1 MCFAEPFENERS
13 NFTSI
18 AQNLCYYLFLISY
31 IAQSFRSPLDDNV
44 PFIAA
49 FAGIS
54 LFTAAF
60 GVSLLVNDGGNTMM
74 KSLMSPFG
82 FGRTSPSSSDVAN
95 RIPNIGNV
103 VKHTCH

>member
-1 MCFAEPFENERS
+1 MKDNI
-13 NFTSI
+13 SI
-18 AQNLCYYLFLISY
+18 SQNSCYYLLFIFY

-103 VKHTCH
+103 AKHACY